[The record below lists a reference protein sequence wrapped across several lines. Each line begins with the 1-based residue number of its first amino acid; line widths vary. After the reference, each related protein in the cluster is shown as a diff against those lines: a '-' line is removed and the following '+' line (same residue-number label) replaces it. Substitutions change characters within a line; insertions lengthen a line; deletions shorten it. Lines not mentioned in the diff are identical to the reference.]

1 MIHELRER
9 HLQHVFVIFH
19 VDREVWDV
27 NWTNWQNDLIEGVLR
42 DNHVPYISAKEV
54 VRQHLREHNGTI
66 DDYYIK
72 GDGHPSALQNKILA
86 DVMKKVILDAILD
99 K

>member
-1 MIHELRER
+1 MIHELRGR

-19 VDREVWDV
+19 VDHAVQNADWID
-27 NWTNWQNDLIEGVLR
+27 WQNDLIEGVLR

-54 VRQHLREHNGTI
+54 VRKHLREHNGTV

-72 GDGHPSALQNKILA
+72 GDGHPSSLQNKILA
-86 DVMKKVILDAILD
+86 EAMKKAILEAILD